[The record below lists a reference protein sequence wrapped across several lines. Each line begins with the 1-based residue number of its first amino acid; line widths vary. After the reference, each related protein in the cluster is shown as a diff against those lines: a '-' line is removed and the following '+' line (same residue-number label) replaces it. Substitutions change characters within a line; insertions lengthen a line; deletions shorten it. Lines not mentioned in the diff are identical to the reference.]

1 MEITRRRVVTTAA
14 GGILAAS
21 LCPALGQTK
30 LKVAG
35 AHASPVENA
44 WNSRLHDALKKAAA
58 EGKIDYVF
66 SEGIANSD
74 YPRALRQYAEG
85 GAQLIV
91 GESYAV
97 EREARQVAKDY
108 PKTSFLMG
116 SSGKADGDNFGVFGT
131 WNHEAAYLTG
141 ILAGYLGKSG
151 TFGSVGGYPI
161 PEVNRLI
168 NAFRLGVKEKQPNAK
183 FLVSFLG
190 TWFDPA
196 KAKEQG
202 IAQIDGGA
210 DLLFGER
217 IGTADAAKERGKL
230 SVGSLLDYTPRYP
243 KVVFANA
250 VWYFDPILG
259 AALADVAGGKPT
271 GRDYSEYSFMSH
283 GGNDIVFDASMAPAD
298 AVSAMEAKR
307 TAIKS
312 GSFKV
317 PVEDA
322 KPT

>member
-1 MEITRRRVVTTAA
+1 MAITRRRFVMTGAA
-14 GGILAAS
+14 GMLA
-21 LCPALGQTK
+21 LGLRPALGQTK

-44 WNSRLHDALKKAAA
+44 WNSRLHEALRKAAA
-58 EGKIDYVF
+58 DGKIDYVF

-74 YPRALRQYAEG
+74 YPRALRQYAES

-116 SSGKADGDNFGVFGT
+116 SSGKPDGDNFGVFGT

-141 ILAGYLGKSG
+141 ILAGYLGKTG

-168 NAFRLGVKEKQPNAK
+168 NAFRLGVKEKQPDAK

-202 IAQIDGGA
+202 LAQIDAGA

-230 SVGSLLDYTPRYP
+230 SIGSLADYTPRYP

-250 VWYFDPILG
+250 VWYFDPILA
-259 AALADVAGGKPT
+259 AALEDVAAGKPA
-271 GRDYSEYSFMSH
+271 GRDYSKYSFMAH
-283 GGNDIVFDASMAPAD
+283 GGNDIVLDSSMVPAN
-298 AVSAMEAKR
+298 ALQVLEAKR

-317 PVEDA
+317 PTEDA
-322 KPT
+322 RPA

>member
-1 MEITRRRVVTTAA
+1 MRITRRGLVIATA
-14 GGILAAS
+14 GGILATGFRRAV
-21 LCPALGQTK
+21 AQTK

-44 WNSRLHDALKKAAA
+44 WNSRLHDALKKAAS

-85 GAQLIV
+85 GVQLIV

-131 WNHEAAYLTG
+131 WNHESAYLTG
-141 ILAGYLGKSG
+141 ILAGYLSKSG

-168 NAFRLGVKEKQPNAK
+168 NAFRLGVMQKQPDAK

-210 DLLFGER
+210 DVLFGER

-250 VWYFDPILG
+250 VWYFDPILS
-259 AALADVAGGKPT
+259 AALADVSGGKAT

-283 GGNDIVFDASMAPAD
+283 GGNDIVFDATMVPAD
-298 AVSAMEAKR
+298 AVAAMEAKR